1 MTPVLPFA
9 MQRLVFLALL
19 AGIAIYAVVVAVML
33 QQTGKGLAESPIE
46 VLDTV
51 AIFAGVGLAAAA
63 MLVRRKP
70 RADAER
76 LTGAPRAMASFR
88 ATLVPIAIL
97 EGGCLLGLT
106 TWLLNGNPVPGLVVA
121 LVLLSLAVLIVPFSD
136 PGAR

>member
-1 MTPVLPFA
+1 
-9 MQRLVFLALL
+9 
-19 AGIAIYAVVVAVML
+19 
-33 QQTGKGLAESPIE
+33 

-51 AIFAGVGLAAAA
+51 AIAAGVAIAGAALIVRRMLQAAAA
-63 MLVRRKP
+63 RQ
-70 RADAER
+70 
-76 LTGAPRAMASFR
+76 TGAPRAMASFR

-136 PGAR
+136 PDGR